1 MFPTVPFRGLTV
13 RKTSSEH
20 SPMTPRRAITTLVVA
35 NLIIIVF
42 AIILGFST
50 AGKPSRYFGEGR
62 FTTGFSCAQLLATAF
77 LSGRIFLARRP
88 LASNVGPLS
97 AAWVWAFIAAGFV
110 FLAGDDAFRI
120 HERLDATLHATLHM
134 QETEFTDRLDDGI
147 IAIYGF
153 IGLAILWLFRKDIF
167 FFHQIRRPLRGGFLC
182 LFASVACD
190 AISNGEQFPAWLSG
204 NVATEK
210 RLNSWFA
217 VGDGAFTLLAEGFFL
232 AAFYLANRATTAS
245 PHHAMQPTASVPH
258 RPI

>member
-1 MFPTVPFRGLTV
+1 
-13 RKTSSEH
+13 
-20 SPMTPRRAITTLVVA
+20 MTPRRVLTTLVVA

-42 AIILGFST
+42 AIILGLST

-77 LSGRIFLARRP
+77 LSSRIFLARQP

-110 FLAGDDAFRI
+110 YLAGDDAFQI
-120 HERLDATLHATLHM
+120 HEQLDATLHATLHI
-134 QETEFTDRLDDGI
+134 QETEFTDRLDDAI

-153 IGLAILWLFRKDIF
+153 IGLAVLWLFRKEIF
-167 FFHQIRRPLRGGFLC
+167 FSHQIRKPLRGGFLC

-190 AISNGEQFPAWLSG
+190 AISNGDQFLAWLSS

-210 RLNSWFA
+210 RLNSWFG

-232 AAFYLANRATTAS
+232 AAFYLVNRATIAS
-245 PHHAMQPTASVPH
+245 PRPAMQSTVSVPQS
-258 RPI
+258 PYDGSGSLY